1 MHPGPNAPAKSR
13 FDRLILSNILEWAQQ
28 PERQPLP
35 QFSALPGSQRFPEE
49 EMALYWSG
57 DHKIVVTRHPMDD
70 THIADISAILG
81 YVEQLQKVDL
91 KGVEPTYQVTGLKN
105 VMRPDV
111 IKDYGVSPEAL
122 LKNAPATEK
131 GHIKVKRMLT

>member
-13 FDRLILSNILEWAQQ
+13 FDRLILGNILEWAQQ

-81 YVEQLQKVDL
+81 YESLIFRTVPRGKR
-91 KGVEPTYQVTGLKN
+91 GIPSCRN
-105 VMRPDV
+105 W
-111 IKDYGVSPEAL
+111 AL
-122 LKNAPATEK
+122 AGPPFP
-131 GHIKVKRMLT
+131 M